1 MVRFERP
8 LLIFC
13 AAGLA
18 GLIVWWTSLTY
29 ATWSTHR
36 LAEQISTLNAEHH
49 QSSAKHQRPETG
61 TPVDVESRLAVAQT
75 EAVTP
80 PQIPLKPVV
89 AIPDGVTALIK
100 RIERTE
106 VSDTSSIRN
115 GDGRKRLGR

>member
-1 MVRFERP
+1 
-8 LLIFC
+8 LIFC

-36 LAEQISTLNAEHH
+36 LAEQISTLNAEDH
-49 QSSAKHQRPETG
+49 QSSAKHQRLEAG
-61 TPVDVESRLAVAQT
+61 TPADVESRLAVAQT

-106 VSDTSSIRN
+106 VSETSSIRN